1 MNKKNLTVALSL
13 FTVMAFETALMPSS
27 YAAYLQTRAYEYTN
41 PVYENGINDTFIYD
55 TNDSIVTVKKGIK
68 RNLPQVTG
76 KYDRSYYPIP
86 LENRVPSP
94 EIFELIKVENKE
106 LMDGVEDAIK
116 NGTLTKHV
124 AADGQFYGTISDDV
138 LGVEKKAYIN
148 TSAKGAHSLA
158 SYVPAGEIA
167 TIKLTDEALKYAKKG
182 QIKIIVGQN
191 ETNAEE
197 YSHNNDA
204 ENRMPYLGKVFSIS
218 ENETKVGT
226 PFGGMVYLQV
236 DSNVPSGLNLE
247 VEVSGVVDTPYYDLG
262 RTTDSEWKTS
272 QSAPGLMAEVR
283 TPYLRFMIP
292 SKFIRDV
299 EGIAQAAQFWD
310 NATALSAHV
319 MGQENR
325 DTPMTLIFDQ
335 YITTGVAYA
344 SVGAWKCNLP
354 PSWATDALNYHNLM
368 GSGSWG
374 LIHEINHHYQS
385 RYSGYRDNWGLGD
398 EFSEIT
404 NNTLNTLSY
413 ILYSNIAANRGEEGT
428 DDWNKVVDPYSSLKQ
443 QMFESVQYYPNKPNY
458 GNFMYSTFA
467 HEIGPMNL
475 ANVIKSTYDGGT
487 FNGIYVP
494 AFDYKSESDLQIAY
508 PNNDRYDDFAYRIC
522 VASGRDYTWYMVNE
536 LKWPLKQETINKI
549 KKLGYEQHI
558 PVQSVYAMGE
568 LGRET
573 GRPFTISAT
582 GYTFDFQKS
591 LVSPGKVEVIG
602 VSEPRYGKLIKR
614 QDGKYD
620 YQLKETI
627 PDDEREEF
635 ILSVRVEAGGIVQE
649 TELNCSFTID
659 YHGTLVEQYDITKW
673 DIFEALDDIPL
684 KTPYATT
691 SSKGMK
697 IDTDYGNKL
706 ARSMGYFT
714 VEESGEYEF
723 QVFGDDNTA
732 FDLQVDGGLTL
743 RSLTQ
748 DYANTAESAYQLP
761 TSTHFSVYLEANHPY
776 AYTLVANNKDGIGWA
791 DVQLRNLSTHSS
803 WQSIKNVYSD
813 LNYVGKVTNDSF
825 TPSTPQFVR
834 PHILGGNNQSILRDI
849 KVVSHPL
856 GVIPNGDPNSLKEGD
871 PQNIVD
877 GDVST
882 YFHSSYTDG
891 NRTPFPHEYIFDLN
905 EVKQFNQLNLF
916 TRISGDTVG
925 VIGDYEIYVT
935 NELNG
940 DQTEWHKIAEEIGRY
955 KNSQASKD
963 LSISLS
969 PTQARYI
976 KVKAL
981 NNRDDY
987 NLTILAEV
995 EVSYKTN
1002 VNSLIAQDSS
1012 YIQYKGTW
1020 LKDTNGAFVNGGTYN
1035 STDGSFSYAIDGKE
1049 TNLYVSQDSEVEIS
1063 IDGGVWTKYKLKGS
1077 LREPSLTLS
1086 MDVSRNHT
1094 IEVRAIGQQ
1103 ISLNMISTDGQF
1115 IKEDAPDRTQ
1125 APKITGVNSVK
1136 MGMSEVD
1143 QFDTLAGV
1151 VVTDD
1156 HDKDLVPTVTGEIKK
1171 PKPGTNETSILT
1183 YTVTDSDGN
1192 TTTVEREITVTNQL
1206 PTLEGSSIVIQ
1217 ENEKINLLTDLRI
1230 GLKAMDEEDGEL
1242 TKSIRVKDYDGF
1254 NPDAPKSGTYQI
1266 IYEVMDSD
1274 GNVVLKEVT
1283 IDVKP
1288 INKPGDVP
1296 IEPGETPDEP
1306 NKPGDVPTE
1315 PGEILEGDTNTS
1327 LDGEI
1332 DFKDSNTKPTTG
1344 YFSKFQYFG
1353 ELFILSGLALIIKK
1367 ENKFKKRDF

>member
-1 MNKKNLTVALSL
+1 
-13 FTVMAFETALMPSS
+13 
-27 YAAYLQTRAYEYTN
+27 
-41 PVYENGINDTFIYD
+41 
-55 TNDSIVTVKKGIK
+55 
-68 RNLPQVTG
+68 
-76 KYDRSYYPIP
+76 
-86 LENRVPSP
+86 
-94 EIFELIKVENKE
+94 
-106 LMDGVEDAIK
+106 
-116 NGTLTKHV
+116 
-124 AADGQFYGTISDDV
+124 
-138 LGVEKKAYIN
+138 
-148 TSAKGAHSLA
+148 
-158 SYVPAGEIA
+158 
-167 TIKLTDEALKYAKKG
+167 
-182 QIKIIVGQN
+182 
-191 ETNAEE
+191 
-197 YSHNNDA
+197 
-204 ENRMPYLGKVFSIS
+204 
-218 ENETKVGT
+218 
-226 PFGGMVYLQV
+226 
-236 DSNVPSGLNLE
+236 
-247 VEVSGVVDTPYYDLG
+247 
-262 RTTDSEWKTS
+262 
-272 QSAPGLMAEVR
+272 
-283 TPYLRFMIP
+283 
-292 SKFIRDV
+292 
-299 EGIAQAAQFWD
+299 
-310 NATALSAHV
+310 
-319 MGQENR
+319 
-325 DTPMTLIFDQ
+325 
-335 YITTGVAYA
+335 
-344 SVGAWKCNLP
+344 
-354 PSWATDALNYHNLM
+354 
-368 GSGSWG
+368 
-374 LIHEINHHYQS
+374 
-385 RYSGYRDNWGLGD
+385 
-398 EFSEIT
+398 
-404 NNTLNTLSY
+404 
-413 ILYSNIAANRGEEGT
+413 
-428 DDWNKVVDPYSSLKQ
+428 
-443 QMFESVQYYPNKPNY
+443 
-458 GNFMYSTFA
+458 
-467 HEIGPMNL
+467 
-475 ANVIKSTYDGGT
+475 
-487 FNGIYVP
+487 
-494 AFDYKSESDLQIAY
+494 
-508 PNNDRYDDFAYRIC
+508 
-522 VASGRDYTWYMVNE
+522 MVNE

-877 GDVST
+877 GDIST

-905 EVKQFNQLNLF
+905 EVKQFNQLDLF

-1156 HDKDLVPTVTGEIKK
+1156 HDKDLVPTVTGEINQFIKEDAPDRTQAPKITGVNSVKMGMSEVDQFDTLAGVVVTDDHDKDLVPTVTGEIKK

-1230 GLKAMDEEDGEL
+1230 GLKTDSDGNTTTVEREITVTNQLPTLEGSSIVIQENEKINLLTDLRIGLKATDEEDGEL
-1242 TKSIRVKDYDGF
+1242 TPSIQVKDYDGF
-1254 NPDAPKSGTYQI
+1254 NPDAPKLGTYQI
-1266 IYEVMDSD
+1266 VYEVMDSD
-1274 GNVVLKEVT
+1274 GNTSEKMIKIEVVSNQQPIIEGVSSVILKLGEVDQFDT
-1283 IDVKP
+1283 LAGVVVTDDHDKDLVPTVTGEIKRP
-1288 INKPGDVP
+1288 KPGTNETSILTYTVTDSDGNTTTVEREITVDHDKDLVP
-1296 IEPGETPDEP
+1296 TVTGEIKRP
-1306 NKPGDVPTE
+1306 KPGTNETSILTYTVTDSDGNTTTVEREITVTNQLPT
-1315 PGEILEGDTNTS
+1315 LEGS
-1327 LDGEI
+1327 SIVIQEI
-1332 DFKDSNTKPTTG
+1332 NC
-1344 YFSKFQYFG
+1344 Q
-1353 ELFILSGLALIIKK
+1353 
-1367 ENKFKKRDF
+1367 R